1 MLLNGRYLSVALGTT
16 SDELDLTNDQIT
28 KMNSSN
34 MRRSPS
40 RSDRDIPSPINSRSN
55 PPLASPHASIAS
67 LSSNKPI
74 PTGPRA
80 HKKPRLNTPPPASKS
95 NGTPRERRPPTGPR
109 SNAMDVDEPRHG
121 GARRDRDRREP
132 ERRDDRRDRDRE
144 RDRSRTHDSRTHDS
158 REHTSRDRDR
168 DRERERDRERLDR
181 ELERDRVDRERTE
194 RPGRES
200 ARGTPIDDR
209 DAPSRAGNGL
219 QIRGMAGRR
228 HDRGGGSAPN
238 RPPPRARGGGRSG
251 GDRGLLDR
259 IGS

>member
-1 MLLNGRYLSVALGTT
+1 M
-16 SDELDLTNDQIT
+16 T
-28 KMNSSN
+28 KINSSSV
-34 MRRSPS
+34 RRSPS

-55 PPLASPHASIAS
+55 PPLASPHLSVAS
-67 LSSNKPI
+67 LPSNKPI

-80 HKKPRLNTPPPASKS
+80 HKKPRLSTPPPASKS
-95 NGTPRERRPPTGPR
+95 NGTPRERHPPTGPR

-121 GARRDRDRREP
+121 GARRNRDRREP

-144 RDRSRTHDSRTHDS
+144 RDRDRTHDS
-158 REHTSRDRDR
+158 RENSHRDRDR
-168 DRERERDRERLDR
+168 DRDRERLDR

-209 DAPSRAGNGL
+209 ETTSRAGNGL

-228 HDRGGGSAPN
+228 QDRGGGSAPS
-238 RPPPRARGGGRSG
+238 RPPPRPRGGGRSG

>member
-1 MLLNGRYLSVALGTT
+1 MLPRGGCLNIARGTS
-16 SDELDLTNDQIT
+16 SDELDLTNNQVA
-28 KMNSSN
+28 KMNSSSV
-34 MRRSPS
+34 RRSPS

-55 PPLASPHASIAS
+55 PPLASPHASVAS

-80 HKKPRLNTPPPASKS
+80 QKRPRLSTPPPSKS
-95 NGTPRERRPPTGPR
+95 NGTPRERHPPTGPR

-121 GARRDRDRREP
+121 GTRRNRDRREP

-144 RDRSRTHDSRTHDS
+144 RDRDRMYDS
-158 REHTSRDRDR
+158 REHNSRDRDR
-168 DRERERDRERLDR
+168 DRDRERLDR
-181 ELERDRVDRERTE
+181 ELERDRIDRERSE
-194 RPGRES
+194 RPGRGS

-228 HDRGGGSAPN
+228 QERSGGNVPS
-238 RPPPRARGGGRSG
+238 RPPPRPRGGGRFG